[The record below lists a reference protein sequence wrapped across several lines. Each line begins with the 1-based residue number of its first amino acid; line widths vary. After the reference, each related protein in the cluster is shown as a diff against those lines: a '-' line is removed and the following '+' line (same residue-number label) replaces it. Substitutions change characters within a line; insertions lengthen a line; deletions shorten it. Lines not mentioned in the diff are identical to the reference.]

1 MARKIGSR
9 YTAHQVLGRGSAG
22 TVWLGEGP
30 EGPVAIKLL
39 REDLASDQD
48 LVGRFVQER
57 TALLSLDHPRV
68 VGIRDLVVDGADL
81 ALVMD
86 LVRGTDL
93 RSRLE
98 REHRMTPEAAVAIAA
113 DVADGL
119 AAAHAGGVVH
129 RDVKPENVLLDS
141 AAPAGPGGAP
151 PALLTDFGIARLVD
165 SPRRT
170 RATRIIG
177 TPDYLAPEI
186 IEGLPP
192 RASVDIYAL
201 ATVLYELLAGF
212 TPFGGGHPGAVLRRH
227 VTESVQPLP
236 DLPDELWQILAQCL
250 AKAPAS
256 RLTAGELGA
265 RLRELLPHLAGLPA
279 LDVAPPGADGAAAE
293 NGFADEGA
301 EPGSAAGGPGG
312 AVGAAA
318 GAPGGSGVPGGPGGL
333 GGSGAAGARSGS
345 GGSGVGGGMGSGAG
359 APAAPVSGFADRRR
373 GAVPL
378 VRGAAPDSSR
388 DTHTSIRL
396 PTADELAG
404 YGAASRAGRAAGKA
418 AGGKGAGG
426 RGAGKGGTGQGGTGN
441 GTGRGGALRA
451 SAPDRPASP
460 RHRAVSDAVRSR
472 RIKFAAAAAAA
483 LAVAGIGGWGIASAG
498 SSGSGHGGSGKDP
511 GASTDDRP
519 AAPDTS
525 ADGSAR
531 SPVSSGAPTAGRGG
545 TPTAPTAGAASPQGR
560 TGAPVALPRWSAAQD
575 VPAAG
580 VPLTG
585 GPRAVVLGHTTYVFA
600 RGEDKNVWYVTRDGS
615 GYGPW
620 HRLTGI
626 STQGDP
632 AVVSARAGRIDLFA
646 AGTDGLLY
654 RRTYTGPASGAAGA
668 GSWNAWS
675 QVDERTHF
683 DAAPAAASSEP
694 GRIDLVDRVGGDL
707 VTASLVDGRWN
718 AWALVPTAGRITSAP
733 ALVSRGRGTLEA
745 FVVRKADGA
754 VLRLPFSGGAWRPSS
769 VVDGLDAAGAGRPEA
784 LAAGGRL
791 YVFAAGQASA
801 LQGAPTPLPAGLGG
815 GPVGAAGAAGTLEL
829 FAPTAHG
836 TLTRATAP
844 A

>member
-1 MARKIGSR
+1 LARKIGSR

-57 TALLSLDHPRV
+57 TALLSLGHPHI
-68 VGIRDLVVDGADL
+68 VGIRDLVVDGTDL

-98 REHRMTPEAAVAIAA
+98 RERRLTPQAAAAIAA

-141 AAPAGPGGAP
+141 AAPPGPGGAP

-201 ATVLYELLAGF
+201 ATVLYELVAGF

-227 VTESVQPLP
+227 VTETVRPLP
-236 DLPDELWQILAQCL
+236 GLPDELWQILAQCL

-265 RLRELLPHLAGLPA
+265 RLRDLLPHLAGVPA
-279 LDVAPPGADGAAAE
+279 LDVTPPGADGAAAE
-293 NGFADEGA
+293 TAYGEEDGGADADEEGRPGPPVVPA
-301 EPGSAAGGPGG
+301 PAPGSA
-312 AVGAAA
+312 
-318 GAPGGSGVPGGPGGL
+318 
-333 GGSGAAGARSGS
+333 
-345 GGSGVGGGMGSGAG
+345 
-359 APAAPVSGFADRRR
+359 FADRRR

-388 DTHTSIRL
+388 DTHTSIKL
-396 PTADELAG
+396 PTAEELAG
-404 YGAASRAGRAAGKA
+404 FGAASRAAKGQ
-418 AGGKGAGG
+418 GKGAGRG
-426 RGAGKGGTGQGGTGN
+426 RVSAAG
-441 GTGRGGALRA
+441 
-451 SAPDRPASP
+451 RPAGP
-460 RHRAVSDAVRSR
+460 RHRAVSDAIRQR

-483 LAVAGIGGWGIASAG
+483 LAVAGLGGWGIASAG
-498 SSGSGHGGSGKDP
+498 SSGSGPSDTGKDP
-511 GASTDDRP
+511 GASRGDSP
-519 AAPDTS
+519 SPDAS
-525 ADGSAR
+525 ATHTEGQ
-531 SPVSSGAPTAGRGG
+531 G

-560 TGAPVALPRWSAAQD
+560 TGAPVTLPRWTALRE
-575 VPAAG
+575 VPPAG

-585 GPRAVVLGHTTYVFA
+585 GPRAVVLGSSTFVFA
-600 RGEDKNVWYVTRDGS
+600 RGTDKNVWYVVRDGS

-626 STQGDP
+626 SVDGDP
-632 AVVSARAGRIDLFA
+632 AVVSARAGRIDLFGL
-646 AGTDGLLY
+646 GTDGLLY
-654 RRTYTGPASGAAGA
+654 RRTYTA
-668 GSWNAWS
+668 GSATTGYWNDWS
-675 QVDERTHF
+675 QVDERTRF
-683 DAAPAAASSEP
+683 DAAPAAASSAP
-694 GRIDLVDRVGGDL
+694 GRIDLVGRVGGDL
-707 VTASLVDGRWN
+707 VTASLVGSRWN
-718 AWALVPTAGRITSAP
+718 AWALVPTAGRIASSP
-733 ALVSRGRGTLEA
+733 ALVSRGAGSLDA

-754 VLRLPFSGGAWRPSS
+754 VLWLPFSGGAWRPSA
-769 VVDGLDAAGAGRPEA
+769 VVDGLDAGGRRPEA
-784 LAAGGRL
+784 MVSGSRL
-791 YVFAAGQASA
+791 YVFAGGEAAT
-801 LQGAPTPLPAGLGG
+801 LQGGAAPLPAGLT
-815 GPVGAAGAAGTLEL
+815 GPLGAATAAGALEL
-829 FAPTAHG
+829 FAPTPHG
-836 TLTRATAP
+836 TLARATA
-844 A
+844 